1 MSADTT
7 TAKKWQEPPCY
18 PEPHSL
24 GDTSPRT
31 ASMRGACPQDAQD
44 SVNGV
49 TCPLGPH
56 LRGAMSRV
64 APRTP
69 TMSCHIHHNPIHGVT
84 RPLGP

>member
-1 MSADTT
+1 MSAYTT

-18 PEPHSL
+18 PGPHSL
-24 GDTSPRT
+24 GDTPPRT
-31 ASMRGACPQDAQD
+31 ASMRGACRQDAQD

-56 LRGAMSRV
+56 PWGAMSLV

-69 TMSCHIHHNPIHGVT
+69 TMSCPSTTTPSMG
-84 RPLGP
+84 